1 MEKDTAGTQTKCRQ
15 QCSVVIADDE
25 PIIRLNLK
33 EMLEQIGYV
42 VLACV
47 EDGFDAIEACKNYRP
62 DIVLLDIKM
71 PVLDGLAAAHYISE
85 NNLSETIIILTAYD
99 DIALVEKAN
108 EAGVAGYLVKPISEK
123 ALMPYI
129 NVARARS
136 KEIEKLRG
144 EVKKARQ
151 EIEARKLIE
160 KAKGIIMERK
170 KLNEEEAYH
179 YIRKISKERS
189 IPMQTVAEILLRN
202 T

>member
-1 MEKDTAGTQTKCRQ
+1 MEQETKSTQTKQ
-15 QCSVVIADDE
+15 IKKYTVVIADDE
-25 PIIRLNLK
+25 PIIRFNLK
-33 EMLEQIGYV
+33 EMLEQLGYI

-47 EDGFDAIEACKNYRP
+47 EDGFDAIEACQTYKP

-85 NNLSETIIILTAYD
+85 NNIAETIIILTAYH

-108 EAGVAGYLVKPISEK
+108 DAGVAGYLVKPISEN
-123 ALMPYI
+123 ALMPCI
-129 NVARARS
+129 NVALARS
-136 KEIEKLRG
+136 KEIEKLRD
-144 EVKKARQ
+144 EVKKAKQ

-160 KAKGIIMERK
+160 KAKGIIMQRK
-170 KLNEEEAYH
+170 NLNEQEAYH

-189 IPMQTVAEILLRN
+189 ISMQTVAEILLRN